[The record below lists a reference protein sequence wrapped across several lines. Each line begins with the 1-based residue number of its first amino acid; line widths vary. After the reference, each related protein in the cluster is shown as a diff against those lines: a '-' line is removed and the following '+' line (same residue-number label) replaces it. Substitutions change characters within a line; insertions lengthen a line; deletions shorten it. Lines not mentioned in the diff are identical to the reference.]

1 MQDLLFYRFLF
12 SFHLAFVFH
21 PLEYCFNV
29 SLTLLL
35 FFLVVAFVNENAS
48 ELRT

>member
-21 PLEYCFNV
+21 PLGVSNV
-29 SLTLLL
+29 NLTLLL
-35 FFLVVAFVNENAS
+35 FFLVEAFVNENAS

>member
-1 MQDLLFYRFLF
+1 LGV
-12 SFHLAFVFH
+12 S
-21 PLEYCFNV
+21 NV
-29 SLTLLL
+29 NLTLLL